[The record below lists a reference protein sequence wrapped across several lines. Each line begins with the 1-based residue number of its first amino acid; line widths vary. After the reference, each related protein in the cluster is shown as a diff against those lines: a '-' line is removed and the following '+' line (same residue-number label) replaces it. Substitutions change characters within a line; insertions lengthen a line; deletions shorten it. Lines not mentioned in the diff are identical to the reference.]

1 MKRRD
6 RKSHCPVNVA
16 LETLGDP
23 WTLLV
28 VRDVV
33 FHGKHTFGEFLAS
46 AERITTSVL
55 ADRLAS
61 LVAAGILTKHPS
73 STDRRKEYYQLTEK
87 GLGLIPVLVEMAN
100 WSLDHDP
107 LVPAN
112 PHWLEKVRSDRE
124 GLYELIRHTVLD
136 GGSVFCGKHNVIEQL
151 AQGARKVSGGQQ
163 S

>member
-1 MKRRD
+1 MKRSD

-61 LVAAGILTKHPS
+61 LVAAGILTKQTS
-73 STDRRKEYYQLTEK
+73 TTDRRKECYQMTDK

-112 PHWLEKVRSDRE
+112 PHWLAKVRSDRE
-124 GLYELIRHTVLD
+124 GLYELIRNTVVD
-136 GGSVFCGKHNVIEQL
+136 GGSVFCGEHNVIEQL
-151 AQGARKVSGGQQ
+151 VQGA
-163 S
+163 

>member
-16 LETLGDP
+16 LETFGDP

-28 VRDVV
+28 VRDIV
-33 FHGKHTFGEFLAS
+33 FHGKHTFGEFFAS
-46 AERITTSVL
+46 AERVTTSVL

-73 STDRRKEYYQLTEK
+73 ATDGRKECYRLTDK

-100 WSLDHDP
+100 WSIGHDP

-112 PHWLEKVRSDRE
+112 PHWLAKVQSDRD
-124 GLYELIRHTVLD
+124 GLYQLIRNTVMA
-136 GGSVFCGKHNVIEQL
+136 GGSVFCGEHNVIEQL
-151 AQGARKVSGGQQ
+151 SQGG
-163 S
+163 

>member
-1 MKRRD
+1 MKRQD

-61 LVAAGILTKHPS
+61 LVAANILAKEPS
-73 STDRRKEYYQLTEK
+73 STDGRKECYQLTKK
-87 GLGLIPVLVEMAN
+87 GLDLIPVLVEMAN
-100 WSLDHDP
+100 WALRHDP
-107 LVPAN
+107 LVAAN
-112 PHWLEKVRSDRE
+112 PHWVAKAQSDRA
-124 GLYELIRHTVLD
+124 GLYELIRNTVLA
-136 GGSVFCGKHNVIEQL
+136 GGSVFCGDHNVIEQL
-151 AQGARKVSGGQQ
+151 ARGT
-163 S
+163 